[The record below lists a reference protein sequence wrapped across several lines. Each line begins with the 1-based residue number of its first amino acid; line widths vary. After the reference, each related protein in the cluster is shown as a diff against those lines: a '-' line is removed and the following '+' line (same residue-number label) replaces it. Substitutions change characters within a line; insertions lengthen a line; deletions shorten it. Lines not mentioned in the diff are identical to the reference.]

1 MYYKTS
7 KNELRKKK
15 SREPRVYAKYVTET
29 LTPSI
34 DTPGILDVQCWLRFI
49 VSYVKDS
56 SAVLFQD
63 ITNFHLDRTVKVVH
77 GTFLIYNHLYNPFI
91 HLFSYSS
98 LLLTPSQK

>member
-7 KNELRKKK
+7 KNELREKK

-29 LTPSI
+29 LTPSK

-56 SAVLFQD
+56 SAVFYFK
-63 ITNFHLDRTVKVVH
+63 ISAIST
-77 GTFLIYNHLYNPFI
+77 LIG
-91 HLFSYSS
+91 
-98 LLLTPSQK
+98 Q